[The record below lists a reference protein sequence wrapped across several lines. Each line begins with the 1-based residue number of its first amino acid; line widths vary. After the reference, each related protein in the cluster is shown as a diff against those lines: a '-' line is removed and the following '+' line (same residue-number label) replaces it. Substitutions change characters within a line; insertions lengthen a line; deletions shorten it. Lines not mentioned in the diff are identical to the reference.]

1 MLDRKCIHE
10 QIVTTSKPSYARVYL
25 ENILFENAGFGIGQK
40 FTYYLDFKNK
50 KVTIVPLKEDKTLK
64 YKGSMT
70 RRMKKQ
76 YVPVLNIQNKDI
88 EKVFAGI
95 NKCKIQ
101 IYKNEII
108 VQPLEDKSE
117 TENEQSF
124 VSIEDYTRDNLIDYN
139 NYINE
144 EVNHRESIDRRKP
157 LFRISKDE
165 LYKFY
170 HDHELDREKL
180 DDVFTFSNDPFTN
193 KVKDHPQVKE
203 DTPILKKTMK
213 VLSLFSGIGAFEK
226 ALTDNKIDYELVN
239 YCEIDESASKA
250 YSAIHNVPE
259 SLNLWDIT
267 KIKVKELINKGINL
281 LTHGSPCQDIS
292 SAGLQK
298 GLDEGSGTRSSL
310 LWKSVEIINEVR
322 PKYVI
327 WENVRNAL
335 SYKHVHNVD
344 KYINT
349 LKSYGYTSYC
359 EVLNSNEQGMPHSR
373 SRVFIVSILGK
384 HKPFEFPKKIPLKI
398 SLQDFLTD
406 NKPAGV
412 DKDMKPGC
420 YKEFVK
426 HYDDII
432 KSDSG
437 IYDCKAKT
445 DFQDKK
451 VGIKYCPCFR
461 ASSRNTHVLD
471 INKAIRRI
479 TMKESWELMGFGEEA
494 YEKVKALGMS
504 LTQMQKQ
511 IGNSI
516 DVNVI
521 RRIYNNLFCYC

>member
-1 MLDRKCIHE
+1 MLNRKCIHE
-10 QIVTTSKPSYARVYL
+10 QVVTTSKPSYARIYL
-25 ENILFENAGFGIGQK
+25 ENILFEKAGFGIGQK

-50 KVTIVPLKEDKTLK
+50 KVTVVPLKEDKTLK

-76 YVPVLNIQNKDI
+76 YVPVLNIQSKDI

-117 TENEQSF
+117 TENEQPF
-124 VSIEDYTRDNLIDYN
+124 VNIEDCTGDNLIDYN
-139 NYINE
+139 EYINKKVIRGE
-144 EVNHRESIDRRKP
+144 NIDPRRP
-157 LFRISKDE
+157 LIRISKDE

-170 HDHELDREKL
+170 NEHGLAKEKL
-180 DDVFTFSNDPFTN
+180 DDVFEFSDDPFTS
-193 KVKDHPQVKE
+193 KVKNHPQVKE
-203 DTPILKKTMK
+203 DTPVLKKTMK

-226 ALTDNKIDYELVN
+226 ALTDNNIDYKLVN
-239 YCEIDESASKA
+239 YCEIDEYASKS

-267 KIKVKELINKGINL
+267 KIKAKELINKGIKL

-292 SAGLQK
+292 SAGLQR
-298 GLDEGSGTRSSL
+298 GLDEGSMTRSSL
-310 LWKSVEIINEVR
+310 LWKSVEIIKAVM
-322 PKYVI
+322 PKFVI
-327 WENVRNAL
+327 WENVKNAV
-335 SYKHVHNVD
+335 SSRHVHNVD

-349 LKSYGYTSYC
+349 LKSFGYTSYC
-359 EVLNSNEQGMPHSR
+359 KVLNSNEQGIPHSR

-384 HKPFEFPKKIPLKI
+384 HKPFEFPNKIPLKV

-412 DKDMKPGC
+412 DTDMKPGC
-420 YKEFVK
+420 YKEFIK
-426 HYDDII
+426 HYEDII
-432 KSDSG
+432 QSDSG

-451 VGIKYCPCFR
+451 VGIKYCPCLR
-461 ASSRNTHVLD
+461 ASSRNAHVLD
-471 INKAIRRI
+471 RNNSVRRI
-479 TMKESWELMGFGEEA
+479 SMKESWELMGFGVEA

-521 RRIYNNLFCYC
+521 RRIYNNLFCCC